1 MHGPVDGEVSRSSRS
16 SPSIA
21 PTLPRRADPDRPL
34 LQGFRVRLRVEPD
47 EQRPANPERRRP
59 EGASGPQ
66 QEREQLRPGWPG
78 RLEIQV
84 DSRLAS
90 GDPDLVDVPRHGQ
103 RGLAGDR
110 RLPCVHLLHTV
121 HRLLRK
127 GAHLTEYAILA
138 ALWYRAFTRERNLSA
153 RAASWTAFAISLAWA
168 ALDEWH
174 QSFLPSRTS
183 SAMDVALDGAGAAL
197 ALVVDWRAWRGMLD
211 GATAI
216 LLWLAAVGGAAVI
229 AMNAWTGVP
238 SGTLWVTT
246 PAAGLLLLARS
257 RLRRLKRDASGSGDG
272 GGREALRDP

>member
-1 MHGPVDGEVSRSSRS
+1 MRLAPWLPPVVWMAVTVWLSTD
-16 SPSIA
+16 I
-21 PTLPRRADPDRPL
+21 
-34 LQGFRVRLRVEPD
+34 
-47 EQRPANPERRRP
+47 
-59 EGASGPQ
+59 ASG
-66 QEREQLRPGWPG
+66 EHTSQLLLPALRWLLPWATPG
-78 RLEIQV
+78 Q
-84 DSRLAS
+84 
-90 GDPDLVDVPRHGQ
+90 
-103 RGLAGDR
+103 
-110 RLPCVHLLHTV
+110 LHTV

-183 SAMDVALDGAGAAL
+183 SAMDVALDGAGA
-197 ALVVDWRAWRGMLD
+197 
-211 GATAI
+211 I

>member
-1 MHGPVDGEVSRSSRS
+1 MRLAPWLPPVLWMAVTAWLSTD
-16 SPSIA
+16 I
-21 PTLPRRADPDRPL
+21 
-34 LQGFRVRLRVEPD
+34 
-47 EQRPANPERRRP
+47 
-59 EGASGPQ
+59 ASG
-66 QEREQLRPGWPG
+66 EHTSQLLLPALRWLLPWATPG
-78 RLEIQV
+78 Q
-84 DSRLAS
+84 
-90 GDPDLVDVPRHGQ
+90 
-103 RGLAGDR
+103 
-110 RLPCVHLLHTV
+110 LHTV

-138 ALWYRAFTRERNLSA
+138 ALWYRAFTRERNHSA

>member
-1 MHGPVDGEVSRSSRS
+1 MRLAPWLPPVLWMAVTAWLSTD
-16 SPSIA
+16 I
-21 PTLPRRADPDRPL
+21 
-34 LQGFRVRLRVEPD
+34 
-47 EQRPANPERRRP
+47 
-59 EGASGPQ
+59 ASG
-66 QEREQLRPGWPG
+66 EHTSQLLLPALRWLLPWATPG
-78 RLEIQV
+78 Q
-84 DSRLAS
+84 
-90 GDPDLVDVPRHGQ
+90 
-103 RGLAGDR
+103 
-110 RLPCVHLLHTV
+110 LHTV

-216 LLWLAAVGGAAVI
+216 LLWL
-229 AMNAWTGVP
+229 
-238 SGTLWVTT
+238 
-246 PAAGLLLLARS
+246 PA
-257 RLRRLKRDASGSGDG
+257 G
-272 GGREALRDP
+272 GGGPPVAVEPVGRGAPGNPLGHPPPPGPPFSPPPPP

>member
-1 MHGPVDGEVSRSSRS
+1 M
-16 SPSIA
+16 
-21 PTLPRRADPDRPL
+21 
-34 LQGFRVRLRVEPD
+34 
-47 EQRPANPERRRP
+47 RPAHWLPP
-59 EGASGPQ
+59 VLWMAVTVWLSTDIASG
-66 QEREQLRPGWPG
+66 EHTSQLLLPALRWLLPWATPG
-78 RLEIQV
+78 Q
-84 DSRLAS
+84 LA
-90 GDPDLVDVPRHGQ
+90 
-103 RGLAGDR
+103 
-110 RLPCVHLLHTV
+110 TV

-138 ALWYRAFTRERNLSA
+138 ALWYRAFMRERNLSA
-153 RAASWTAFAISLAWA
+153 RAAAWTAFAISLAWA

-183 SAMDVALDGAGAAL
+183 SAVDVALDGAGAAL

-246 PAAGLLLLARS
+246 PAAGLMLLG
-257 RLRRLKRDASGSGDG
+257 LRRLHRRKTHLG
-272 GGREALRDP
+272 GGEGGQGREGV

>member
-78 RLEIQV
+78 RLEIHV

-110 RLPCVHLLHTV
+110 RLPCVHLLHDADL
-121 HRLLRK
+121 LLRK
-127 GAHLTEYAILA
+127 KLLRAGAGASALA
-138 ALWYRAFTRERNLSA
+138 VIAPVHPGHARYHSRRCVSTPGFPA

-229 AMNAWTGVP
+229 AMNAW
-238 SGTLWVTT
+238 
-246 PAAGLLLLARS
+246 
-257 RLRRLKRDASGSGDG
+257 
-272 GGREALRDP
+272 